1 MNKPIKHRAPSKREG
16 GLSDTIG
23 FRAPKETR
31 EKLDRVSRLLNY
43 SCNLVVIEA
52 VNAIHDMI
60 YTGPTHTPAIVLR
73 GRAYKDIA

>member
-1 MNKPIKHRAPSKREG
+1 MNQQIKHRAPSKREG

-31 EKLDRVSRLLNY
+31 EKLDKISKLLNY

-52 VNAIHDMI
+52 VNAVYDLIF
-60 YTGPTHTPAIVLR
+60 TGPTHTPAIVLR
-73 GRAYKDIA
+73 GRALKDIV

>member
-1 MNKPIKHRAPSKREG
+1 MKREG

-31 EKLDRVSRLLNY
+31 EKLDKLSKLMKY

-52 VNAIHDMI
+52 VNALYDLI
-60 YTGPTHTPAIVLR
+60 YIGPTHTPSIVLR
-73 GRAYKDIA
+73 GRALKDIP

>member
-1 MNKPIKHRAPSKREG
+1 MNQPIKHRAPQKREG

-31 EKLDRVSRLLNY
+31 EKLDKLSKLMKY

-52 VNAIHDMI
+52 VNGIHDMI
-60 YTGPTHTPAIVLR
+60 FTGPTHTPAIVLR
-73 GRAYKDIA
+73 GRALKDVV

>member
-1 MNKPIKHRAPSKREG
+1 MNQIKHRAPRKTKDG

-31 EKLDRVSRLLNY
+31 EKLEKLSKLLNY

-52 VNAIHDMI
+52 VNSVYDMI
-60 YTGPTHTPAIVLR
+60 YTGPTHTPALVLR
-73 GRAYKDIA
+73 GRALKDIV